1 MAAET
6 DYQGGLTLA
15 AGLPF
20 LGPVSAGFSASLA
33 ATLPDI
39 QARIAGALSG
49 QVQIAL
55 NPPSLAAS
63 AALAAQIGAAI
74 QAAFATPG
82 VMVDITA
89 AAALIAELS
98 AILGQL
104 QANLALSA
112 SLGSLLAAG
121 GVHFYT
127 TEGAVADMT
136 GSLQPFLA
144 GGIPGGEGPDQNG
157 FALTMVAAEPG
168 AITALRTLS
177 GS

>member
-1 MAAET
+1 MAAEAE
-6 DYQGGLTLA
+6 YQGGLTLA

-20 LGPVSAGFSASLA
+20 LGPMSAGFSASLA

-49 QVQIAL
+49 QVQVVL

-74 QAAFATPG
+74 QAAIATPG

-112 SLGSLLAAG
+112 SFGSLLAAG

-127 TEGAVADMT
+127 VEGSVGDMT
-136 GSLQPFLA
+136 GALQPHLA

-157 FALTMVAAEPG
+157 FALVMVAAEPAAMT
-168 AITALRTLS
+168 AIRTLA
-177 GS
+177 GA